1 MNETIVQQLL
11 DRAEIADV
19 VTRVATCADARDW
32 AGVRACFTDEVD
44 LDYTSLSG
52 GTSVRLRA
60 DDLVAQWQQTLSG
73 FEATHHLL
81 ANQLITVNGDEATC
95 FAYVQATHLLPTSTG
110 ESTWTLG
117 GTYTYLLS
125 RTQQGWKIRS
135 STFIVKWA
143 KGNQQLVTLAQAR
156 VQQTSK

>member
-1 MNETIVQQLL
+1 MDEPIVQQLL

-32 AGVRACFTDEVD
+32 AGVRACFTDELD

-95 FAYVQATHLLPTSTG
+95 FAYVQATHLLPTRTSTG
-110 ESTWTLG
+110 S
-117 GTYTYLLS
+117 
-125 RTQQGWKIRS
+125 
-135 STFIVKWA
+135 A
-143 KGNQQLVTLAQAR
+143 NQQVGKRIR
-156 VQQTSK
+156 VLPFRCLRRRWFCECGTIQTNRSVGKKRMYGTV